1 MRAVG
6 QNRLPGG
13 AVMREIDL
21 TEDGASVPSSPVD
34 PAEASRDA
42 LQRIAERLAAAM
54 ARRIRATKTQR
65 L

>member
-1 MRAVG
+1 
-6 QNRLPGG
+6 
-13 AVMREIDL
+13 VMREIDL